1 MNNKGMD
8 IKVIGLYFKR
18 QWKGLGL
25 AIVCVGVFL
34 LTFALMQVPF
44 RYVWYPTLICAVFF
58 FGYLVFDMIRF
69 VRRHRE
75 LQRIKNHIDITLDN
89 LPEAET
95 VIEEDYQ
102 ELLGEMMLR
111 KNQQISDFK
120 TAQNEMTE
128 YVTTWTHQIKTPLT
142 ALRLVASDLEESVRP
157 EVMMRLFEIEQYTDM
172 MLQYLRL
179 ESESTDYVLKE
190 YSLQSMVNQAVKYFA
205 RIFISKG
212 IAVKIEIPEGRKIV
226 TDEKWMVFVLK
237 QLISNALKYTKQGNI
252 HIYMQD
258 AAGDLHNGEK
268 EGSTERRQESILV
281 IEDTG
286 IGIAKDDLPRIFERG
301 YTGYNGRKDKKA
313 TGLGL
318 FLTDRILK
326 QLNHKITITS
336 EVGVGTKVVL
346 CFNKNC

>member
-8 IKVIGLYFKR
+8 IKIIGLYFKR

-34 LTFALMQVPF
+34 LTFALMQVSF

-58 FGYLVFDMIRF
+58 LGYLLFDMIRF

-75 LQRIKNHIDITLDN
+75 LQRIKKHIDITLDN

-102 ELLGEMMLR
+102 ELLEEMMQR
-111 KNQQISDFK
+111 KNQQIGDFK

-142 ALRLVASDLEESVRP
+142 ALQLVASDLEEPVRP

-205 RIFISKG
+205 RMFISKG

-252 HIYMQD
+252 HIYMQ
-258 AAGDLHNGEK
+258 
-268 EGSTERRQESILV
+268 ESILV

-286 IGIAKDDLPRIFERG
+286 IGIADDDLPRIFERG

-326 QLNHKITITS
+326 QLNHKIVVTS
-336 EVGVGTKVVL
+336 EVGVGTKVMIDFDQT
-346 CFNKNC
+346 C

>member
-1 MNNKGMD
+1 M
-8 IKVIGLYFKR
+8 
-18 QWKGLGL
+18 
-25 AIVCVGVFL
+25 
-34 LTFALMQVPF
+34 
-44 RYVWYPTLICAVFF
+44 
-58 FGYLVFDMIRF
+58 FDMFRF

-75 LQRIKNHIDITLDN
+75 LQRIKKHIDITLDN

-102 ELLGEMMLR
+102 GLLEEMMQR
-111 KNQQISDFK
+111 KNQQIGDFK

-142 ALRLVASDLEESVRP
+142 ALQLVASDLEEPVRP

-205 RIFISKG
+205 RMFISKG

-252 HIYMQD
+252 HIYMQ
-258 AAGDLHNGEK
+258 
-268 EGSTERRQESILV
+268 ESILV

-286 IGIAKDDLPRIFERG
+286 IGIADDDLPRIFERG

-326 QLNHKITITS
+326 QLNHKIVVTS
-336 EVGVGTKVVL
+336 EVGVGTKVMIDFDQT
-346 CFNKNC
+346 C

>member
-58 FGYLVFDMIRF
+58 LGYLVFDMIRF

-75 LQRIKNHIDITLDN
+75 LQRIKKHIDITLDN

-190 YSLQSMVNQAVKYFA
+190 YFLQSMVNQAVKYFA

-212 IAVKIEIPEGRKIV
+212 IAVKIEIAEGRKIV

-252 HIYMQD
+252 HIYMQ
-258 AAGDLHNGEK
+258 
-268 EGSTERRQESILV
+268 ESILV

-286 IGIAKDDLPRIFERG
+286 IGIADDDLPRIFERG

-346 CFNKNC
+346 CFNKIC

>member
-1 MNNKGMD
+1 MD

-58 FGYLVFDMIRF
+58 LGYLVFDMIRF

-75 LQRIKNHIDITLDN
+75 LQRIKKHIDITLDN

-190 YSLQSMVNQAVKYFA
+190 YFLQSMVNQAVKYFA

-212 IAVKIEIPEGRKIV
+212 IAVKIEIAEGRKIV

-252 HIYMQD
+252 HIYMQ
-258 AAGDLHNGEK
+258 
-268 EGSTERRQESILV
+268 ESILV

-286 IGIAKDDLPRIFERG
+286 IGIADDDLPRIFERG

-346 CFNKNC
+346 CFNKIC